1 MRRAEWIE
9 KPQDPKKLLA
19 YFLMEDRLVTCHP
32 QDTALDVANKLYEWN
47 CGAVP
52 VVEEDKTL
60 VGIVSEFDLLQLIE
74 AEKDLGAIHV
84 ADIMTKEV
92 VTIKEDLSFVDT
104 LKLLQNHH
112 LIRVPVVR
120 GEKVIGVVARRD
132 VLMGYIKA
140 KDEKG

>member
-32 QDTALDVANKLYEWN
+32 QDTAQDVAQKLYEWN

-52 VVEEDKTL
+52 VVEKDKRL

-74 AEKDLGAIHV
+74 AEKDLNTIHV

-92 VTIKEDLSFVDT
+92 VTIKEDLPFFDT
-104 LKLLQNHH
+104 LRLLQNHH

-120 GEKVIGVVARRD
+120 EGKIIGVVARRD

-140 KDEKG
+140 KDEKV